1 MQESYEWIVDNI
13 KSSRNEFHLTCC
25 YTLLQLFKLRYK
37 EECNDLAGQLL
48 LDIRTKEIEISL
60 TA

>member
-1 MQESYEWIVDNI
+1 MKESYDWLVKCVSGCWNSFQID
-13 KSSRNEFHLTCC
+13 CC

-37 EECNDLAGQLL
+37 EEGNKLADQLL
-48 LDIRTKEIEISL
+48 LDIRTKEIEISI